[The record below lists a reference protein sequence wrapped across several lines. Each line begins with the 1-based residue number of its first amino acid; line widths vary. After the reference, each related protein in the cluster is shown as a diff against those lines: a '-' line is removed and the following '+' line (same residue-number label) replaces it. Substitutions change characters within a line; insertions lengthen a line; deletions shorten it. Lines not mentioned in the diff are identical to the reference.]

1 MAFLEAVEDRIN
13 DSSRGNLL
21 VHTLNV
27 LKSACLLI
35 ELLELVK
42 NQFSYMTRRV
52 NEIRAKITQI
62 SVQFMNEV

>member
-1 MAFLEAVEDRIN
+1 VAFLEAVEDRIN

>member
-1 MAFLEAVEDRIN
+1 MSFLEAVEDRIN

-42 NQFSYMTRRV
+42 KHFSFMTRRV
-52 NEIRAKITQI
+52 NEIRATI
-62 SVQFMNEV
+62 V